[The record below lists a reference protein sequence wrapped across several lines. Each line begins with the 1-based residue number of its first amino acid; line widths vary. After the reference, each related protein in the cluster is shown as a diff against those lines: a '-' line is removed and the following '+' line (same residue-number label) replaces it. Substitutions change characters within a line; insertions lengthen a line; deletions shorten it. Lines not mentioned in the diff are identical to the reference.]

1 MALIRFDEDTG
12 KVSFSPEAKHMAF
25 VKVFLNKDKTKGQV
39 YVNKALVY
47 VYHVYSKSHDLS
59 YLPKESRKKRV
70 VNQYLEGYEYSKFD
84 NDKRLQPVIEEFI
97 REQYTQNELF
107 YESLKEDFKS
117 LKEMI
122 SKIPWTRKVKFE
134 KNIEVEVDIGEGKK
148 ETRTVFVKKM
158 VEVSNAEEKITAIK
172 HSKDLI
178 SLEEALRKKI
188 MDETR
193 EKKTEYLSLMQEEK
207 LG

>member
-1 MALIRFDEDTG
+1 MALIRFDEETG
-12 KVSFSPEAKHMAF
+12 KVSFSAEAKHMNI
-25 VKVFLNKDKTKGQV
+25 VKIFLRKDKTKGQV

-47 VYHVYSKSHDLS
+47 VYHLYLKKHDLS
-59 YLPKESRKKRV
+59 YLPRESRKKRV
-70 VNQYLEGYEYSKFD
+70 SNQYLEGYEYSKFD

-107 YESLKEDFKS
+107 YESLKGDFKS

-122 SKIPWTRKVKFE
+122 SGIPWTRKIKFE
-134 KNIEVEVDIGEGKK
+134 KNIEVEVDIGEGQK
-148 ETRTVFVKKM
+148 ETRTVFVKKW

-178 SLEEALRKKI
+178 SLEESLRKKI
-188 MDETR
+188 MDEAR
-193 EKKTEYLSLMQEEK
+193 DKKTEYLSLNQKGAM
-207 LG
+207 